1 MKLLNRFL
9 ITFSLIFV
17 FELVTIAGWSY
28 FKLKYDNQIPKV
40 ILDKVS
46 VVDERILDTIVLQ
59 FKMKNFNAIDLIAYK
74 VLELNSVD
82 DFKIFWKSSLKSIV
96 DSLELNDCR
105 ERRNVTVCLDKKSN
119 VTSFIP
125 LKSSE
130 VVIGYLN
137 LKKRYKAND
146 SISKEVLFSVSVTV
160 LTVFVVNLLGLIV
173 FWYLLLGPELKKLLL
188 VFELKNL
195 DRSISITEFNI
206 IQQKFFSILSDLT
219 KSENE
224 KVSLES
230 KVATINLANQ
240 VSHDIR
246 SPLEVIKSFKNDFNR
261 LPEEIRSSLLSSVN
275 RIEEITFLLL
285 SKHKKNYEN
294 TIASEEL
301 VSLVRSVIT
310 EKKLEYRL
318 SHILIEFEA
327 MVPFCFSSISRG
339 IFKGII
345 SNLLNNAYDATGL
358 KEGKI
363 VVIISEDGD
372 FNLISV
378 KDYGDGIPDKLKDKI
393 FQKGF
398 STKLD
403 GHGLGLSSALFEIES
418 IGGSFYFESS
428 KSNGTTFFIK
438 LLKSHRSSAFV
449 NRINLFKYDDVI
461 VLDDDLNF
469 HQIWKSK
476 LKNYHGRTTYFT
488 NFEDFKN
495 FSSKIENFFLITD
508 FDLGSDKLNGFQII
522 KSQNLSQRS
531 ILVTARYEELEL
543 RKRCEAEKVKLYS
556 KSEVS
561 LFQIQDSLPTCVLI
575 DDDKLIRYN
584 WELKFRAKNI
594 QIFTFSSIEEFLS
607 CSSDFDKSIFV
618 FIDSNLGNEIKGE
631 IASRE
636 IYDLGFQ
643 NIYIASGYTKS
654 QIDLNFWIIDVVP
667 KNPEDAIVVF

>member
-1 MKLLNRFL
+1 
-9 ITFSLIFV
+9 
-17 FELVTIAGWSY
+17 
-28 FKLKYDNQIPKV
+28 
-40 ILDKVS
+40 
-46 VVDERILDTIVLQ
+46 
-59 FKMKNFNAIDLIAYK
+59 
-74 VLELNSVD
+74 
-82 DFKIFWKSSLKSIV
+82 
-96 DSLELNDCR
+96 
-105 ERRNVTVCLDKKSN
+105 
-119 VTSFIP
+119 
-125 LKSSE
+125 
-130 VVIGYLN
+130 
-137 LKKRYKAND
+137 
-146 SISKEVLFSVSVTV
+146 
-160 LTVFVVNLLGLIV
+160 
-173 FWYLLLGPELKKLLL
+173 
-188 VFELKNL
+188 
-195 DRSISITEFNI
+195 
-206 IQQKFFSILSDLT
+206 
-219 KSENE
+219 
-224 KVSLES
+224 
-230 KVATINLANQ
+230 
-240 VSHDIR
+240 
-246 SPLEVIKSFKNDFNR
+246 
-261 LPEEIRSSLLSSVN
+261 
-275 RIEEITFLLL
+275 
-285 SKHKKNYEN
+285 
-294 TIASEEL
+294 
-301 VSLVRSVIT
+301 
-310 EKKLEYRL
+310 
-318 SHILIEFEA
+318 
-327 MVPFCFSSISRG
+327 
-339 IFKGII
+339 
-345 SNLLNNAYDATGL
+345 
-358 KEGKI
+358 
-363 VVIISEDGD
+363 
-372 FNLISV
+372 
-378 KDYGDGIPDKLKDKI
+378 
-393 FQKGF
+393 
-398 STKLD
+398 
-403 GHGLGLSSALFEIES
+403 
-418 IGGSFYFESS
+418 
-428 KSNGTTFFIK
+428 
-438 LLKSHRSSAFV
+438 V